1 MQDEVWYRS
10 FRNYLESMQ
19 STGILAGS
27 DVEYYE
33 QDPQYAKAGFICSP
47 GELHPIET
55 V

>member
-1 MQDEVWYRS
+1 
-10 FRNYLESMQ
+10 MQ

-33 QDPQYAKAGFICSP
+33 QDPQYAKAGIICWYDY
-47 GELHPIET
+47 GPIET